1 MGLWRKLARIDTGHI
16 ADVLRFGG
24 NLEKKERAYLLRL
37 LDEKTNHTDRT
48 VIDGGMRFLA
58 EATFDGIAVIMN
70 RKIRFCNSVF
80 IELSGIEIESY
91 QNQDINKLFEPDVV
105 AQIIDPEGFKNTVN
119 EQESVIRRPN
129 GLAFS
134 CLMRFTRIS
143 ADTLLI
149 NVKDSRRL
157 DAAMQDLQQ
166 AMEVAEAANRA
177 KSEFLANISHEIRT
191 PLNSIIGF
199 SDLLRKDLQS
209 TDHKSYAETI
219 ADSGEDLLYLIN
231 DILDLARIETGRI
244 NVREDKVQLKYFLNN
259 IIDAFRAEADKKGL
273 DLIFHCPE
281 DFPPQIILDS
291 FRLKQILMN
300 LISNAIKFTEEGS
313 VRLGARIEKRAENH
327 VDIAFFV
334 EDTGMGVDE
343 KRKEHIFDAFQNPAN
358 PKLRNKK
365 GTGLGLAVS
374 QQLAELL
381 GGGIS
386 LNSESGKGSTFT
398 VVLHN
403 IPFLDETPEINSDG
417 NINMDFIN
425 RESRI
430 LLVEDDYSSAKL
442 IKAYFKDT
450 KVALIHLDDER
461 ILMHK
466 LEEFSPHII
475 IMDLKLR
482 NMSGYELARR
492 IRNDIRFEDMIII
505 ALSGADE
512 LDPSSAQYFD
522 DFLRKPVGKERVL
535 NTCSKLLR
543 AKTKQNGTA
552 LDIES
557 ALDIKPGQKIAFR
570 NYFKNELVPL
580 YDRCQ
585 KIYITE
591 NMIELANK
599 ISDAGNFFNIKYL
612 NNFGDQLKASAQ
624 AYDIERVEALL
635 EKLAEIERQIEQ

>member
-1 MGLWRKLARIDTGHI
+1 MGLWRKLARIDTKQI

-37 LDEKTNHTDRT
+37 LDEKTNHNDRMM
-48 VIDGGMRFLA
+48 IDGGMRFLA
-58 EATFDGIAVIMN
+58 ESTFDGIAVIMN
-70 RKIRFCNSVF
+70 RKISFCNSVF
-80 IELSGIEIESY
+80 IELAGIEADSY
-91 QNQDINKLFEPDVV
+91 QNQDISKLFEPDVV

-119 EQESVIRRPN
+119 EQESVVRSPN

-143 ADTLLI
+143 ADTLLV

-157 DAAMQDLQQ
+157 DSAMQDLRQ
-166 AMEVAEAANRA
+166 AMEIAEAANKA

-199 SDLLRKDLQS
+199 SDLLRKDLKS

-244 NVREDKVQLKYFLNN
+244 NVREDKVHLKYFLNN
-259 IIDAFRAEADKKGL
+259 IIDTFRAEADKKGL
-273 DLIFHCPE
+273 ELEFKYPD

-300 LISNAIKFTEEGS
+300 LVSNAIKFTEEGS
-313 VRLGARIEKRAENH
+313 VCLGAHVEKRAEKH
-327 VDIAFFV
+327 VDIAFIV
-334 EDTGMGVDE
+334 KDTGVGVDE
-343 KRKEHIFDAFQNPAN
+343 KRMEHIFDAFQNPAS

-386 LNSESGKGSTFT
+386 LNSEGGKGSTFT
-398 VVLHN
+398 VLLHN
-403 IPFLDETPEINSDG
+403 IPFLDEVPEIHTDV
-417 NINMDFIN
+417 NINTDFLHQ
-425 RESRI
+425 ESRI
-430 LLVEDDYSSAKL
+430 VLVEDDYSSAKL

-461 ILMHK
+461 LLVHK
-466 LEEFSPHII
+466 LEEFSPQII

-482 NMSGYELARR
+482 SMSGYELARR

-543 AKTKQNGTA
+543 AKTKREGTTF
-552 LDIES
+552 DIES
-557 ALDIKPGQKIAFR
+557 TLDIKPGQKIAFR

-624 AYDIERVEALL
+624 AYDIERVEALM
-635 EKLAEIERQIEQ
+635 EKLAEIERQIGQ

>member
-1 MGLWRKLARIDTGHI
+1 MGLWRKLARIDAEHI
-16 ADVLRFGG
+16 ANVLRFGG

-58 EATFDGIAVIMN
+58 EATFDGIAVILD
-70 RKIRFCNSVF
+70 RKIRFCNNVF
-80 IELSGIEIESY
+80 IELAGIDVESY

-105 AQIIDPEGFKNTVN
+105 AQIVDPEGFKNAVN
-119 EQESVIRRPN
+119 ELESVLRRPN

-157 DAAMQDLQQ
+157 DSAMQDLQQ

-219 ADSGEDLLYLIN
+219 ADSGEDLLHLIN

-244 NVREDKVQLKYFLNN
+244 SVREDKVHLKYFLNN
-259 IIDAFRAEADKKGL
+259 IIDAFRAEAEKKGL
-273 DLIFHCPE
+273 VLEFKCP
-281 DFPPQIILDS
+281 DNFPPQIILDS
-291 FRLKQILMN
+291 FRLKQIMMN
-300 LISNAIKFTEEGS
+300 LVSNAIKFTEEGS
-313 VRLGARIEKRAENH
+313 VQLGARVEKRVENY
-327 VDIAFFV
+327 VDIALFV
-334 EDTGMGVDE
+334 KDTGIGVDE
-343 KRKEHIFDAFQNPAN
+343 KQKEHIFDAFQNPAN

-386 LNSESGKGSTFT
+386 LESESGKGSIFT
-398 VVLHN
+398 VLLHH
-403 IPFLDETPEINSDG
+403 IPFLDELPEMSTDVNPAT
-417 NINMDFIN
+417 DFMHQ
-425 RESRI
+425 ESRI
-430 LLVEDDYSSAKL
+430 VLVEDDYSSAKL

-461 ILMHK
+461 LLMHK
-466 LEEFSPHII
+466 LEELSPDII
-475 IMDLKLR
+475 FMDLKLR
-482 NMSGYELARR
+482 SMSGYELARR
-492 IRNDIRFEDMIII
+492 IRNDIRFEHMIIV

-543 AKTKQNGTA
+543 AKTNRSANA
-552 LDIES
+552 LDLES
-557 ALDIKPGQKIAFR
+557 TLDIKPVQKIAFR
-570 NYFKNELVPL
+570 NYFKNEIVPL
-580 YDRCQ
+580 YEHCQ

-635 EKLAEIERQIEQ
+635 EKLAEIERQIGQ

>member
-1 MGLWRKLARIDTGHI
+1 MGLWRKLARIDTKQI

-37 LDEKTNHTDRT
+37 LDEKINHNDRT

-58 EATFDGIAVIMN
+58 EATFDGIAVVLN
-70 RKIRFCNSVF
+70 RKISFCNSVF
-80 IELSGIEIESY
+80 IELAGFDRDTY
-91 QNQDINKLFEPDVV
+91 QNHDINKLFEPDVV
-105 AQIIDPEGFKNTVN
+105 AQIIDPEGFESSANQ
-119 EQESVIRRPN
+119 QESLITRPN
-129 GLAFS
+129 GSAFR

-143 ADTLLI
+143 PDMLLI
-149 NVKDSRRL
+149 NIKDTRRL
-157 DAAMQDLQQ
+157 DKTMQELRQ
-166 AMEVAEAANRA
+166 AKDGAEAANRA

-199 SDLLRKDLQS
+199 SDLLRKDLKS

-244 NVREDKVQLKYFLNN
+244 DVREDKIHLKFFLNN

-273 DLIFHCPE
+273 ELEFKCPD

-291 FRLKQILMN
+291 FRLKQILVN
-300 LISNAIKFTEEGS
+300 LVSNAIKFTEEGS
-313 VRLGARIEKRAENH
+313 VCLGVRIDKRAENH

-334 EDTGMGVDE
+334 QDTGMGVDE
-343 KRKEHIFDAFQNPAN
+343 KRKEHIFDAFQNPAT

-374 QQLAELL
+374 QQLAQLL
-381 GGGIS
+381 GGSII
-386 LNSESGKGSTFT
+386 LVSEYGKGSTFT
-398 VVLHN
+398 VLLNN
-403 IPFLDETPEINSDG
+403 IPSLDELPEINPDVNSG
-417 NINMDFIN
+417 TSLLN
-425 RESRI
+425 EECRI
-430 LLVEDDYSSAKL
+430 VLVEDDYSSAKL

-450 KVALIHLDDER
+450 KFALNHLDDER
-461 ILMHK
+461 LLMHK
-466 LEEFSPHII
+466 LEEFSPDII
-475 IMDLKLR
+475 FMDLKLR
-482 NMSGYELARR
+482 SMSGYELARR

-522 DFLRKPVGKERVL
+522 DFLRKPVGKERL
-535 NTCSKLLR
+535 MNTCLKLLR
-543 AKTKQNGTA
+543 AKTNQKGAA
-552 LDIES
+552 LDIEIS
-557 ALDIKPGQKIAFR
+557 FDIKAGQKRAFL
-570 NYFKNELVPL
+570 NYFKNEIVPL

-591 NMIELANK
+591 NMIDLANK
-599 ISDAGNFFNIKYL
+599 ISEAGNFFNIKYL

-624 AYDIERVEALL
+624 AYDIERAEALL
-635 EKLAEIERQIEQ
+635 EKLGEIERQIGQ